1 MIADEDTVDHI
12 SKNSQPLVK
21 VMFALMVLLLVLKV
35 VQSSVHHTCGG
46 GHA

>member
-21 VMFALMVLLLVLKV
+21 VMFALMVLFVLKV
-35 VQSSVHHTCGG
+35 VQSSVHNTCGG